1 MEKKSLELTV
11 KYASMFTDDNN
22 RMKIAFKFDEKFEAR
37 KVNKTTGEFVIKDD
51 NELSFTKKQFIYN
64 LQENFV
70 SNIVATNIMFEHI
83 LSLQLLGMFKGV
95 KLTIDRTRLEEGD
108 TYLDINGDEQ
118 IADGTAFLTEL
129 KDIEFTEDNIKAI
142 KSTILSQTKDE
153 DKDKVRDMLEI
164 VL

>member
-1 MEKKSLELTV
+1 MEKKTLELTV

-22 RMKIAFKFDEKFEAR
+22 RMKIVFKFNEKFEAR
-37 KVNKTTGEFVIKDD
+37 KLNKATGEFVIKDD

-64 LQENFV
+64 LQDNFV
-70 SNIVATNIMFEHI
+70 INIIATNIKFEHI
-83 LSLQLLGMFKGV
+83 LPLQLVGIFKDV

-108 TYLDINGDEQ
+108 TYVDINGEEQ

-129 KDIEFTEDNIKAI
+129 KDIEFGCENINAI

-153 DKDKVRDMLEI
+153 DKDKVKDMLEI